1 MGSSVVRC
9 VGRTS
14 VARDP
19 RCGGDEWNFRRIR
32 ARRAGRQYV
41 DTRIRFMQFRLK
53 GKDSMIAFLPMAQLI
68 VRNLEDDIR
77 NRLRALAELHGCSM
91 EEEVR
96 QILRA
101 AVLSSDA
108 RPARVTLGTRMSGRF
123 ASIGLT
129 DELAQ
134 LPPRSIEPPSLGQ

>member
-1 MGSSVVRC
+1 
-9 VGRTS
+9 
-14 VARDP
+14 
-19 RCGGDEWNFRRIR
+19 
-32 ARRAGRQYV
+32 
-41 DTRIRFMQFRLK
+41 
-53 GKDSMIAFLPMAQLI
+53 MIAFAPMAQLI

-101 AVLSSDA
+101 AVLASDA
-108 RPARVTLGTRMSGRF
+108 RPARVTLGTRMSARF

-134 LPPRSIEPPSLGQ
+134 LPPRSVEPPSLGQ

>member
-1 MGSSVVRC
+1 
-9 VGRTS
+9 
-14 VARDP
+14 
-19 RCGGDEWNFRRIR
+19 
-32 ARRAGRQYV
+32 
-41 DTRIRFMQFRLK
+41 
-53 GKDSMIAFLPMAQLI
+53 MIALLPMAQLI

-101 AVLSSDA
+101 AVLASDA

-134 LPPRSIEPPSLGQ
+134 LPPRNVEPPSLGQ

>member
-1 MGSSVVRC
+1 
-9 VGRTS
+9 
-14 VARDP
+14 
-19 RCGGDEWNFRRIR
+19 
-32 ARRAGRQYV
+32 
-41 DTRIRFMQFRLK
+41 
-53 GKDSMIAFLPMAQLI
+53 MAQLI

-101 AVLSSDA
+101 AVLASDA
-108 RPARVTLGTRMSGRF
+108 RPARVTLGTHMSGRF

-134 LPPRSIEPPSLGQ
+134 LPPRIVEPPSLGQ

>member
-1 MGSSVVRC
+1 
-9 VGRTS
+9 
-14 VARDP
+14 
-19 RCGGDEWNFRRIR
+19 
-32 ARRAGRQYV
+32 
-41 DTRIRFMQFRLK
+41 
-53 GKDSMIAFLPMAQLI
+53 MIALWPMAQLI

-101 AVLSSDA
+101 AVLASDA

-129 DELAQ
+129 DELGQ
-134 LPPRSIEPPSLGQ
+134 LPPRSIEPPSLGR